1 VWLGIR
7 KVGFNMNLT
16 ILGIKKKGLRN
27 EDLENFKKMDFEIGS
42 FAHQIRDLGGRLH
55 LSCV

>member
-1 VWLGIR
+1 
-7 KVGFNMNLT
+7 MNLT